1 MIGFLARAPVD
12 SDDGLWFPNC
22 WAIHTLGMRAP
33 LDVVFLDDANRVCR
47 IAYGV
52 PANQWLVSCPGAR
65 SVVELGSGAVNG
77 RDILD
82 GDVLTLEE

>member
-12 SDDGLWFPNC
+12 ADDGLWFPNC

-33 LDVVFLDDANRVCR
+33 LDVVFLDDGNRVCR
-47 IAYGV
+47 VAYAV
-52 PANQWLVSCPGAR
+52 PANQLLVSCPGAR
-65 SVVELGSGAVNG
+65 SVVELGTGAIDG

-82 GDVLTLEE
+82 GDVLALEE